1 MTANERNNEE
11 NKQQYEAVQ
20 RNNSIFRNTAGN
32 SKHLGK
38 KDNDVIDLCDKN
50 DSDELKWVGGNSPTK
65 YNNNWE

>member
-32 SKHLGK
+32 SKQLEK
-38 KDNDVIDLCDKN
+38 EDNNVLDLCDKN
-50 DSDELKWVGGNSPTK
+50 DSDELK
-65 YNNNWE
+65 